1 MIRHAVKMHEA
12 RKDSVTAT
20 EWSDYAAQPEIRRAH
35 PATCANAEKVNELVT
50 VIGYKPRDVTV
61 DVPARG
67 RRPAS
72 TKTVRRQTVEVFFA
86 FHANGYKPNARS
98 YNVVQ
103 VCYSHL
109 PFHTCLLHACLF
121 TCAFYTSL

>member
-1 MIRHAVKMHEA
+1 MIRHAVKIHEA

-20 EWSDYAAQPEIRRAH
+20 KWSNYAAQPEIRRAH
-35 PATCANAEKVNELVT
+35 MATCANAEKVNKLVT
-50 VIGYKPRDVTV
+50 VIGYKPRDVTLDMPV
-61 DVPARG
+61 RG

-98 YNVVQ
+98 YNVV
-103 VCYSHL
+103 
-109 PFHTCLLHACLF
+109 
-121 TCAFYTSL
+121 

>member
-35 PATCANAEKVNELVT
+35 TATCANAEKVNELVT
-50 VIGYKPRDVTV
+50 VIGNKPCDVTV

-67 RRPAS
+67 RCPAS

-98 YNVVQ
+98 YNVV
-103 VCYSHL
+103 
-109 PFHTCLLHACLF
+109 
-121 TCAFYTSL
+121 